1 MSLILITHDLAAVA
15 EVADRII
22 VMYAGEAVETGSVD
36 DIFYRPSIPTPGAC
50 WPLCPGWTGR
60 RMMNCRPFPA
70 IRPTCWNCPRAAVSG
85 TAAAK
90 QPEQC
95 CERPPLWL
103 AEGGRTS
110 RCFLP
115 MEGGR
120 IVTRS
125 MMRRRRNDQ
134 ARSEGAGPGRHL
146 HQFHRRS
153 SAAPGAAARA
163 VDGISFELHPGETLG
178 VVGESGSGKSTL
190 ARAILGLIKPDRGR
204 VMWQGEELT
213 GLDEEE
219 LRQKRKELQIVFQ
232 DPVASLD
239 PRMTAG
245 DIIAEPL
252 WTFYPNMERLQVEE
266 RTRGMMKVVGLLP
279 NQINRYP
286 HEFSGGQ
293 CQRIGI
299 ARSLVLNPRLLIC
312 DEPVSALDVSI
323 QAQIINLLKDL
334 QKKLG
339 LALIFIAHDLSVVR
353 HISDRVMVMY
363 MGQAMEVSE
372 KTSLYRRPLHPYT
385 NALMK
390 SVPIPDPKLAAAAG
404 RTAG

>member
-1 MSLILITHDLAAVA
+1 MTKPVLRVQDLAVTFTSF
-15 EVADRII
+15 
-22 VMYAGEAVETGSVD
+22 TG
-36 DIFYRPSIPTPGAC
+36 G
-50 WPLCPGWTGR
+50 LLQR
-60 RMMNCRPFPA
+60 R
-70 IRPTCWNCPRAAVSG
+70 
-85 TAAAK
+85 
-90 QPEQC
+90 
-95 CERPPLWL
+95 ERQL
-103 AEGGRTS
+103 
-110 RCFLP
+110 
-115 MEGGR
+115 
-120 IVTRS
+120 
-125 MMRRRRNDQ
+125 
-134 ARSEGAGPGRHL
+134 
-146 HQFHRRS
+146 
-153 SAAPGAAARA
+153 RA

-190 ARAILGLIKPDRGR
+190 ARAILGLITPDRGR
-204 VMWQGEELT
+204 VMWRGEELT
-213 GLDEEE
+213 GLSEEE

-245 DIIAEPL
+245 DIISEPL
-252 WTFYPNMERLQVEE
+252 WTFYPNMARLQVEE

-299 ARSLVLNPRLLIC
+299 ARSLVLNPRLLVC

-323 QAQIINLLKDL
+323 QAQIINLLQDL

-363 MGQAMEVSE
+363 MGQAMEISE
-372 KTSLYRRPLHPYT
+372 KSSLYQRPLHPYT

-390 SVPIPDPKLAAAAG
+390 SVSIPDPRLAAVARQDSWLTGDMPSPYDRPKGCIFHNRCPYRVKRCEADVPAL
-404 RTAG
+404 RRMENKDWVACHRAEELDLSI

>member
-1 MSLILITHDLAAVA
+1 MNRPALRVQDLAVTFTS
-15 EVADRII
+15 
-22 VMYAGEAVETGSVD
+22 YTGG
-36 DIFYRPSIPTPGAC
+36 IFQR
-50 WPLCPGWTGR
+50 
-60 RMMNCRPFPA
+60 
-70 IRPTCWNCPRAAVSG
+70 
-85 TAAAK
+85 K
-90 QPEQC
+90 
-95 CERPPLWL
+95 ERQL
-103 AEGGRTS
+103 
-110 RCFLP
+110 
-115 MEGGR
+115 
-120 IVTRS
+120 
-125 MMRRRRNDQ
+125 
-134 ARSEGAGPGRHL
+134 
-146 HQFHRRS
+146 
-153 SAAPGAAARA
+153 RA
-163 VDGISFELHPGETLG
+163 VDGISFELHAGETLG
-178 VVGESGSGKSTL
+178 IVGESGSGKSTL
-190 ARAILGLIKPDRGR
+190 ARAILGLIEPGRGR
-204 VMWQGEELT
+204 VMWMGEELT
-213 GLDEEE
+213 GLEEEE

-232 DPVASLD
+232 DPVASLN

-252 WTFYPNMERLQVEE
+252 WTFYPNMERRQVDE
-266 RTRGMMKVVGLLP
+266 RTRGMMKLVGLLP

-339 LALIFIAHDLSVVR
+339 LALIFVAHDLSVVR

-372 KTSLYRRPLHPYT
+372 KAALYRRPLHPYT

-390 SVPIPDPKLAAAAG
+390 SVAIPDPKLAAQARRESWLTGDMPSPYARPKG
-404 RTAG
+404 CIFHNRCPYRVKRCEMDVPALRRMESGDWVACHRAEELDLSI

>member
-1 MSLILITHDLAAVA
+1 VSKPVLRVQDLAV
-15 EVADRII
+15 RFTSQ
-22 VMYAGEAVETGSVD
+22 TGGLFS
-36 DIFYRPSIPTPGAC
+36 
-50 WPLCPGWTGR
+50 R
-60 RMMNCRPFPA
+60 R
-70 IRPTCWNCPRAAVSG
+70 
-85 TAAAK
+85 
-90 QPEQC
+90 
-95 CERPPLWL
+95 ERLL
-103 AEGGRTS
+103 
-110 RCFLP
+110 
-115 MEGGR
+115 
-120 IVTRS
+120 
-125 MMRRRRNDQ
+125 
-134 ARSEGAGPGRHL
+134 
-146 HQFHRRS
+146 
-153 SAAPGAAARA
+153 RA
-163 VDGISFELHPGETLG
+163 VDGVSFDLEAGETLG
-178 VVGESGSGKSTL
+178 IVGESGSGKSTL
-190 ARAILGLIKPDRGR
+190 ARAILGLVRPGRGR
-204 VMWQGEELT
+204 VQWMGEDLT
-213 GLDEEE
+213 ALDEEE
-219 LRQKRKELQIVFQ
+219 MRQKRKQLQIVFQ

-266 RTRGMMKVVGLLP
+266 RTRGMMKMVGLLP

-323 QAQIINLLKDL
+323 QAQIINLLKSL

-363 MGQAMEVSE
+363 MGQAMEVSN
-372 KTSLYRRPLHPYT
+372 KADLYRKPLHPYT

-390 SVPIPDPKLAAAAG
+390 SVAIPDPRLARQARQESWLTGDMPSPFNRPRGCTFHNRCPFRVKRCQADVPALRRMESG
-404 RTAG
+404 NWVACHRAEELDLSI